1 MIICAMS
8 WVICLEV
15 LAAHAVAGAPC
26 ESGSDPVRE
35 IYKIGGY
42 KTPAI
47 PKAISV
53 TLLRND
59 AAMLI
64 LRLLFI

>member
-1 MIICAMS
+1 MDD
-8 WVICLEV
+8 LFGG

-26 ESGSDPVRE
+26 EGGSDPVRE

-47 PKAISV
+47 PKAISM
-53 TLLRND
+53 TLLRDNT
-59 AAMLI
+59 AMLI
-64 LRLLFI
+64 P